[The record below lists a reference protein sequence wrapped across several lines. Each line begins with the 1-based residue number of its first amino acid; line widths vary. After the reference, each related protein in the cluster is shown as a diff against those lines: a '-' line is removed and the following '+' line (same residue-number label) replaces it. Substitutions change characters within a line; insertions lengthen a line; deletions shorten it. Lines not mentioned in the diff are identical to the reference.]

1 MADRFANG
9 DAANDQG
16 GLTGGPLATGFDPTN
31 EGFYHGG
38 DLKGLAS
45 KLDYIK
51 GLGTTAI
58 WLTPSFKNRAV
69 QGSGSDASAGYHG
82 YWITDF
88 TQVDPHLGTN
98 ADMKTLI
105 SAAHA
110 KGMKVYFDIITNHTA
125 DVISYDGGTY
135 TYVNKAAKPYKDA
148 QGNAFDDAAV
158 AGKPACTG
166 GGTAHDCFPAMSPA
180 TSFPYVPKVAD
191 ADKDVKVPAWLND
204 TTLYHNRG
212 DSTYAGESATYGDFS
227 GLDDLFTENPKVVSG
242 MEDIYKSWVDF
253 GVDGFR
259 IDTVK
264 HVNMQ
269 FWQSFSPA
277 ILDHAK
283 ATGKNNFFMFGE
295 VYDGNPATRAS
306 SRRRAGCPRRSTSA
320 SRARRSAS
328 RRARRP
334 PASATSSPETTTTP
348 TPTPTPTSCR
358 RSSATTT
365 WVESARCSS
374 PGAPPVTTCSPGIGS
389 RRP

>member
-1 MADRFANG
+1 M
-9 DAANDQG
+9 
-16 GLTGGPLATGFDPTN
+16 
-31 EGFYHGG
+31 
-38 DLKGLAS
+38 
-45 KLDYIK
+45 
-51 GLGTTAI
+51 
-58 WLTPSFKNRAV
+58 

-88 TQVDPHLGTN
+88 TQIDPHLGTN

-105 SAAHA
+105 AAAHA

-125 DVISYDGGTY
+125 DVISYDGGKY
-135 TYVNKAAKPYKDA
+135 TYVPKATTPYKDA
-148 QGNAFDDAAV
+148 SGNAFDDAAV

-166 GGTAHDCFPAMSPA
+166 GATAPDCFPAMSAA

-212 DSTYAGESATYGDFS
+212 DSTYAGESSTYGDFS

-283 ATGKNNFFMFGE
+283 ATGKDELLHVRRGLRRQPRLHE
-295 VYDGNPATRAS
+295 PVHDEGQAAGDPRLRLPGRGARLRPGQGDDRHPRPL
-306 SRRRAGCPRRSTSA
+306 RRRRLLHRHRLQRLRAADLPRQPRHGPRRRDA
-320 SRARRSAS
+320 PRR
-328 RRARRP
+328 RRHGRRP
-334 PASATSSPETTTTP
+334 ARPRPSSP
-348 TPTPTPTSCR
+348 R
-358 RSSATTT
+358 R
-365 WVESARCSS
+365 
-374 PGAPPVTTCSPGIGS
+374 
-389 RRP
+389 